1 MIIITMKS
9 LNVIIVILATFLIN
23 VANAQII
30 KTTPG
35 AAVVKALSTKKMT
48 SFNPTIHGFKFSNTF
63 STELNIAG
71 LNGPRLSGFCAGMA
85 YAALDY
91 YNSGIAIP
99 TQNFRPLKGTP
110 LYDYI
115 LNRQMNAN
123 LWNADK
129 WAELVTNPFGWR
141 TEEFFNWGLQGVNG
155 GRIQELKEFIDKG
168 KPVPIGLF
176 KAGNGG
182 VGPHHEVLA
191 IGYDMGR
198 YKGDLGSYK
207 EDFKIFICDANFP
220 NQIMTLIAN
229 PSNNSYYYQQDP
241 SCNWLTYFVDK
252 KCNAST
258 PPRITNAVLPNDGLV
273 RVLNIEIRT
282 GGDDLRGGNDN
293 VHAIV
298 KYMDGTSDRY
308 ENINLRQRWI
318 NNYCETV
325 TLNLRKPAKLN
336 QIRSVSFQT
345 TFGGGIGGDNWNVDG
360 IMIIAK
366 EGSNERWVFNQ
377 AGTPI
382 VRFDGNNRPFEAVF
396 RY

>member
-1 MIIITMKS
+1 MKKINFIIA
-9 LNVIIVILATFLIN
+9 ILATLFIN
-23 VANAQII
+23 VANAQ
-30 KTTPG
+30 
-35 AAVVKALSTKKMT
+35 VKITNPNVAKQVQQALVTKKMT
-48 SFNPTIHGFKFSNTF
+48 NFNPAIHGFKFANTF
-63 STELNIAG
+63 SNELNIAG
-71 LNGPRLSGFCAGMA
+71 LNGPRLSGYCAGMA

-91 YNSGIAIP
+91 YNSGISIP
-99 TQNFRPLKGTP
+99 SQNFRPLKGTP
-110 LYDYI
+110 LYEYI
-115 LNRQMNAN
+115 FTRQMNAN

-129 WAELVTNPFGWR
+129 WAELITNPFGWR
-141 TEEFFNWGLQGVNG
+141 TDEFFNWGLQGSNG
-155 GRIQELKEFIDKG
+155 GRIQELKEFIDNG

-176 KAGNGG
+176 KGGNGG
-182 VGPHHEVLA
+182 FNAHHEVLA

-198 YKGDLGSYK
+198 YKGDLGNFK
-207 EDFKIFICDANFP
+207 EDFKIYICDANFP
-220 NQIMTLIAN
+220 NQTMTLAVN
-229 PSNNSYYYQQDP
+229 PSTQSYYYLEDP

-258 PPRITNAVLPNDGLV
+258 PPRIANVVLPNDGLV
-273 RVLNIEIRT
+273 RVFNIEIRT

-298 KYMDGTSDRY
+298 NYTDGTSDKY

-336 QIRSVSFQT
+336 QIRSISFQT

-360 IMIIAK
+360 IMIVAK
-366 EGSNERWVFNQ
+366 EGNSERWVFNQ
-377 AGTPI
+377 VAYPI
-382 VRFDGNNRPFEAVF
+382 VRFDGNNRPFEAIF